1 MTQTQENGSQNC
13 LFTTMR
19 ATAEEHG
26 AFRIQP
32 SEAGLMLGLFNFRHL
47 TVGIVF
53 DAANNMD
60 SLSRNTERCPPI
72 SIFPLLYANQ
82 NEKPESRRGKKSKLP
97 ISSLRSNGSPR
108 LDQH

>member
-26 AFRIQP
+26 AFRIDP
-32 SEAGLMLGLFNFRHL
+32 SEAGLMLGLLNFRHL
-47 TVGIVF
+47 ITTVGIVF

-82 NEKPESRRGKKSKLP
+82 IEKPEGRRDKKSKLP
-97 ISSLRSNGSPR
+97 ISSFGSKG
-108 LDQH
+108 